1 MPTTTIPPGPML
13 ANPLADPLFWP
24 TATVLGGILL
34 AGLLLL
40 LIVERRHLHE
50 LPQRT
55 LTVQLVDAHSQQPLS
70 NQEYPLPCLGSRVS
84 VEVLLP
90 ISAVNKAIG
99 ARIVG
104 CELQTEAPLLV
115 HS

>member
-1 MPTTTIPPGPML
+1 VDWQERARLYFRHGVAQAGNRVTL
-13 ANPLADPLFWP
+13 
-24 TATVLGGILL
+24 ILT
-34 AGLLLL
+34 G
-40 LIVERRHLHE
+40 EE

-55 LTVQLVDAHSQQPLS
+55 LTVQLVDAHSQQPLP
-70 NQEYPLPCLGSRVS
+70 NQEYPLPCLGSRSS

-90 ISAVNKAIG
+90 TAAVNRVIG
-99 ARIVG
+99 AKLVG